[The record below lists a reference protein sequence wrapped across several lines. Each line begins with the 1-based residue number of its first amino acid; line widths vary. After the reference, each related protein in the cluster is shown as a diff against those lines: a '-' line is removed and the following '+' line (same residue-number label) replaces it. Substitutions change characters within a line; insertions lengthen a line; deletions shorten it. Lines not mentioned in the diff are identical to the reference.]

1 MSLKAKLK
9 QKKQKNKQKQEMG
22 KVVRKKNIWKVTEK
36 ESWKIMKESNHKT
49 FSNKLYSVSN
59 FSDVNS
65 Q

>member
-36 ESWKIMKESNHKT
+36 ES
-49 FSNKLYSVSN
+49 
-59 FSDVNS
+59 
-65 Q
+65 